1 MQKPNTIPLIAV
13 LLLAKVNEPLVEIL
27 PAAVVVAFPPTH
39 NSPLAEVLVVEALPK
54 VDKPTTVKVPKV
66 AKLPLVA
73 VVVAKPFT
81 HKLPVVVICDVE
93 ALPKVVKPTAVNV
106 PKVAKLPLEAVVV
119 AKPFTHKLPVVVMC
133 VVEALPKVDKP
144 TAVKVPKV
152 AKLPLE
158 AVVVAKPFT
167 HRLPLAVNCVVEA
180 LPKASMAKS
189 SVPSTLWIR
198 NKSAVWPLYPLN
210 VKGIPTVEV
219 ASTVN
224 WESPETEVVPIKN
237 WSAIAVG

>member
-1 MQKPNTIPLIAV
+1 MAILQYPNTIPLIAV

-39 NSPLAEVLVVEALPK
+39 NSPVAPAPTEVLVVEALPN
-54 VDKPTTVKVPKV
+54 
-66 AKLPLVA
+66 
-73 VVVAKPFT
+73 
-81 HKLPVVVICDVE
+81 
-93 ALPKVVKPTAVNV
+93 VVKPTAVKV

-119 AKPFTHKLPVVVMC
+119 AKPFTHKLPVVVIC
-133 VVEALPKVDKP
+133 DVEALPNVVKP
-144 TAVKVPKV
+144 TAVNVPKV
-152 AKLPLE
+152 AKLPLV